1 MGNKIEPSSILGFI
15 GLASLALW
23 ISVLIF
29 GNYLIPV
36 FYPSVVRA
44 ITFSIFAILGGYCA
58 IEEDNGDGSLYV
70 LWTLIWIAFVMA
82 VWRYGGDKFFHCI
95 FWILLLL
102 SSLIIYLII
111 WFSTKVSRAA
121 KAAKKEIK
129 RAAKK
134 VEREVIQ
141 FFKDIIN
148 DIIDMFSIKSSVRS
162 KCPYALKVQILEK
175 KKNAVNV
182 GIFGNNNVMI
192 AKEEIIS
199 YEGVSDEIH
208 KGQIIYC

>member
-1 MGNKIEPSSILGFI
+1 MGNKLEGVLGFI

-23 ISVLIF
+23 ISILIF
-29 GNYLIPV
+29 GNYLIPA

-44 ITFSIFAILGGYCA
+44 ITFSIFAIFFGYL
-58 IEEDNGDGSLYV
+58 IIGEDNGDVSLYV
-70 LWTLIWIAFVMA
+70 FWTLIWIAFVMA
-82 VWRYGGDKFFHCI
+82 VWRYGGEKFFHCI
-95 FWILLLL
+95 FWILFLL
-102 SSLIIYLII
+102 SSLIIYIII
-111 WFSTKVSRAA
+111 WITTKVERVAR
-121 KAAKKEIK
+121 AAKKEIK
-129 RAAKK
+129 RAAKEM
-134 VEREVIQ
+134 EREVIQ

-175 KKNAVNV
+175 KKHAVNV
-182 GIFGNNNVMI
+182 GIFGNDNVMI

-199 YEGVSDEIH
+199 SEGVSDEIH